1 MMKFN
6 KQNKKLQKK
15 ELFHLLSLKFI
26 NKIVNVMFQQ
36 NLVKNHVLIYNKVN
50 IHKQNKYLL
59 ILKHL
64 KEVVNS
70 YKIHYK
76 F

>member
-1 MMKFN
+1 MKFN

-50 IHKQNKYLL
+50 MYKQNKYLL

>member
-15 ELFHLLSLKFI
+15 ELFHLLSLKFR
-26 NKIVNVMFQQ
+26 NKIVYVMFQQ
-36 NLVKNHVLIYNKVN
+36 NLVKNHILIYNKVN
-50 IHKQNKYLL
+50 MYKQNKYLI
-59 ILKHL
+59 ILRHL
-64 KEVVNS
+64 KEILNS

>member
-50 IHKQNKYLL
+50 MYKQNKYLL

>member
-6 KQNKKLQKK
+6 KQYKKLQKK

-26 NKIVNVMFQQ
+26 NQRVNVIFLQ
-36 NLVKNHVLIYNKVN
+36 NLVKNHLLIYNKVN
-50 IHKQNKYLL
+50 LYKQNKYLI

-64 KEVVNS
+64 KEILNS